1 MIVSFQNKP
10 LQRFFEAGDIRKL
23 SVSNIARLSRILRA
37 LDDADAPEHMNL
49 PGVRFHSL
57 KGDRKFAVDATGNW
71 RVTFGWS
78 TDGAIDVDLV
88 PLHRDYDSLR
98 VGLG

>member
-10 LQRFFEAGDIRKL
+10 LQRFFETGDIRKL

-49 PGVRFHSL
+49 PGLRFHSL
-57 KGDRKFAVDATGNW
+57 KGDRKGRFAVDATGNW

-78 TDGAIDVDLV
+78 TDGAIDVDLE
-88 PLHRDYDSLR
+88 DYH
-98 VGLG
+98 